1 MSSVP
6 TSREK
11 SSPPAKTPP
20 IKGTCADPDTRCYV
34 PPPAGKVVKASRDHR
49 SPTRSFSTTDSTTV
63 DMRLELVVV
72 EVLGTE
78 ATEIWESC
86 SEAIKSQVSDV
97 VWQVTFSSVQAVAI
111 EGDRLLLQVPSTVV
125 RDRIEGRYRELV
137 DETLAELSDD
147 RLGLTLE
154 VAPRTNFPADVF
166 DEMGVTAPE
175 DESTGIELLDDSSSP
190 TDGKA
195 GGLPIDQL
203 SQATPTPFV
212 DEFRYTFD
220 NFVVGPSN
228 RFAHAAAQ
236 AVAETPGRS
245 YTPLFIYGDAGLGK
259 THLLQAV
266 GRFVRDHYP
275 NHQVRYVSSEDFM
288 NRFVEAIR
296 NKTLPEFKQHF
307 REVDV
312 LLVDDIQFLA
322 GKEGLQEEFFHTFNT
337 IQQAGGQIVLSSDRL
352 PDSIPT
358 LEARLVSRFKMG
370 LVTDVKPADLETRLA
385 ILSKKAEHAPSGIE
399 VSDEVMQF
407 IAENITENIRELEGA
422 LTRVVA
428 YSSLNAEP
436 CTRDL
441 AIGVLGDLISDKTP
455 LPITPEL
462 ILTKTSE
469 LYGFSNEEL
478 MGGSRRR
485 PLVTA
490 RQVAMYIFR
499 ELTDLSY
506 PAIAREFG
514 GRDHTTVIHGVEKIR
529 NLMPERREIYDQVTA
544 LISAV
549 RNHD

>member
-1 MSSVP
+1 MG
-6 TSREK
+6 
-11 SSPPAKTPP
+11 
-20 IKGTCADPDTRCYV
+20 GTCANPDTRCYV
-34 PPPAGKVVKASRDHR
+34 PPPAGKVEKAPRDHW
-49 SPTRSFSTTDSTTV
+49 SPTRPFSTTDSTTV
-63 DMRLELVVV
+63 DMRSEWVVV

-78 ATEIWESC
+78 AAEIWESC
-86 SEAIKSQVSDV
+86 SKAIKSQVSDV
-97 VWQVTFSSVQAVAI
+97 VWQVTFSSVHPVAI
-111 EGDRLLLQVPSTVV
+111 DGDRLLLQVPSTVV

-154 VAPRTNFPADVF
+154 VAPRANYPAEAVDAVEVTALE
-166 DEMGVTAPE
+166 DGATEMG
-175 DESTGIELLDDSSSP
+175 LLDDSSSQ
-190 TDGKA
+190 TDGKTDS
-195 GGLPIDQL
+195 LPMDPLNQP
-203 SQATPTPFV
+203 TPTLSV
-212 DEFRYTFD
+212 DEFRYTFE
-220 NFVVGPSN
+220 NFIVGPSN

-245 YTPLFIYGDAGLGK
+245 YNPLFIYGDAGLGK

-266 GRFVRDHYP
+266 GRYVRDHYP
-275 NHQVRYVSSEDFM
+275 NHQVRYVSSETFM

-307 REVDV
+307 REINV

-322 GKEGLQEEFFHTFNT
+322 GKDGLQEEFFHTFNT
-337 IQQAGGQIVLSSDRL
+337 IQQAGGQIVLSCDRL
-352 PDSIPT
+352 PDSIPA
-358 LEARLVSRFKMG
+358 LEARLVGRFMMG

-385 ILSKKAEHAPSGIE
+385 ILSKKAEHAPDGVD

-441 AIGVLGDLISDKTP
+441 AIGVLGDLISNKTP

-469 LYGFSNEEL
+469 LYGFSSEEL

-549 RNHD
+549 RDHD